1 MLFKTFKLANYLL
14 LASVISAPLYTTT
27 PTLAARFKEAKPIA
41 PPPDESQA
49 KLLQINQLLKAG
61 KIQMAGTLIVATLES
76 ASTVDEC
83 LNLANATQ
91 SYGFPMME
99 VRRQCVRK
107 ALSLCKT
114 SHDLMLVALT
124 SRQYQFFELTRQAI
138 KTLIDNTNTDAD
150 LQNLALNA
158 QHLGLNDVA
167 EMAMEKVYQ
176 QTTSPEEAIYFAQ
189 EVRGL
194 GMEKLAHKSIAN
206 LITQEDNPVR
216 LCVLLNSIE
225 PLNMHD
231 INRQILKKALDNASS
246 SADYNAI
253 FKSAKK
259 VNELD
264 IANIADYRIRKMQLI
279 QQIKEDQASYE
290 EQVQDWQSKV
300 DAERARRE
308 EELAKAK
315 AAATADKQIVLPGL
329 DPNTPI
335 PNPANPDNIPGLI
348 PNEKDNLP
356 SFLKNSGT
364 SF

>member
-1 MLFKTFKLANYLL
+1 M
-14 LASVISAPLYTTT
+14 SAPICSPAPAY
-27 PTLAARFKEAKPIA
+27 AAKFKEAKPIA
-41 PPPDESQA
+41 PLPDENQA
-49 KLLQINQLLKAG
+49 KILQIKQLLKTG
-61 KIQMAGTLIVATLES
+61 KIQMAGTMIISVLES
-76 ASTVDEC
+76 VTTVDEC
-83 LNLANATQ
+83 LNLANLTQ
-91 SYGFPMME
+91 TYGFPMME

-107 ALSLCKT
+107 ALSLCRT

-138 KTLIDNTNTDAD
+138 KTLIDNTNADAD
-150 LQNLALNA
+150 LQNLAVNA

-189 EVRGL
+189 EVRTM

-225 PLNMHD
+225 SLNMHD
-231 INRQILKKALDNASS
+231 VNRQLLKKALDNAESA
-246 SADYNAI
+246 ADYNAI
-253 FKSAKK
+253 AKGAKK

-264 IANIADYRIRKMQLI
+264 IANVADYRIRKMQLM
-279 QQIKEDQASYE
+279 QQIKEDQASYDQ
-290 EQVQDWQSKV
+290 QVQDWQSKV

-308 EELAKAK
+308 AEAARAK
-315 AAATADKQIVLPGL
+315 AAGDNPIVLPGL
-329 DPNTPI
+329 DPNL

-348 PNEKDNLP
+348 PNEKDNTP
-356 SFLKNSGT
+356 SFLKSPST

>member
-1 MLFKTFKLANYLL
+1 MKSTYIIHCLL
-14 LASVISAPLYTTT
+14 IAALMPASIGSIVPAH
-27 PTLAARFKEAKPIA
+27 AARFKEAKPIA
-41 PPPDESQA
+41 PPPDENQA

-61 KIQMAGTLIVATLES
+61 KIQMAGTLILSTLES
-76 ASTVDEC
+76 MSTVDEC
-83 LNLANATQ
+83 LNLANTTQ
-91 SYGFPMME
+91 TYGFPMME

-114 SHDLMLVALT
+114 SHDLILVALT

-138 KTLIDNTNTDAD
+138 KTLIDATNTDAD
-150 LQNLALNA
+150 LQNLAVNA

-189 EVRGL
+189 EVRTM

-206 LITQEDNPVR
+206 LVTQEDNPVR
-216 LCVLLNSIE
+216 LCVLLNSIQ

-231 INRQILKKALDNASS
+231 INRQILKKALDNAQS

-253 FKSAKK
+253 LKGAKK

-264 IANIADYRIRKMQLI
+264 IANIADFRIRKMQLI
-279 QQIKEDQASYE
+279 QQIKENQASYE

-308 EELAKAK
+308 EEVARAK